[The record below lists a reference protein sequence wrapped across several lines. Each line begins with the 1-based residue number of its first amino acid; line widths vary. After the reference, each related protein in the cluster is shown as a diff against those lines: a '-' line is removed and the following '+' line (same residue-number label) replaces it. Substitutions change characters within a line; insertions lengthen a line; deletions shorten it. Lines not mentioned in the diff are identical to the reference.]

1 MVAVLGIPLVLIALV
16 AFGPALIAVVS
27 QTVAEAFGCQVDLNR
42 VIPREIGGKVTARPS
57 TISASRSGISRFPP
71 APCSLA
77 WVAAAIIAFIVVR
90 VHKSKSGSA

>member
-1 MVAVLGIPLVLIALV
+1 MVAVFGIPLVLIALV
-16 AFGPALIAVVS
+16 ALIAVVS
-27 QTVAEAFGCQVDLNR
+27 QTVAEAFGCQVDLNL

-77 WVAAAIIAFIVVR
+77 WVAAAIIASIVVR

>member
-1 MVAVLGIPLVLIALV
+1 MVAVFGIPLVLIALV
-16 AFGPALIAVVS
+16 ALIAVVS
-27 QTVAEAFGCQVDLNR
+27 QTVAEAFGCQVDLNL

-90 VHKSKSGSA
+90 VRKSKSGSA